1 MLESN
6 LLIKQVNS
14 TIIENN
20 IENTDIE
27 REKVIDEIFEKVQKL
42 DKSIDKD
49 RV

>member
-1 MLESN
+1 MLESS